1 VWCPG
6 CTNAPGALSGPPGRR
21 GWMRA
26 SGVRTHLPGR
36 GPGGP
41 LPGRTFVD
49 RVRARSSSGPDGPD
63 LRGGGA
69 VQLPPCRST
78 RRWAP
83 RALARPTS
91 RSSVRLHEPAASGR
105 AILLAVT
112 AASGSQWRAS
122 RRSHSVFPR
131 LPRELR
137 TVIPIPWPR
146 VGDGRDPEGSS
157 TSAFRGCPPSGDLMG
172 CRSSVPTKNQNGT
185 DDRTVCPEL
194 FGKSQDVH
202 RMSAAC
208 PQRTADARTVHASRA
223 RLSGPG
229 RGVPAVHASVGPR
242 RRRTAARPGS
252 ARPVRRPGTG

>member
-1 VWCPG
+1 VPCPG
-6 CTNAPGALSGPPGRR
+6 RTNAPGALSGPPGRR

-69 VQLPPCRST
+69 VQLPPCRAT

-83 RALARPTS
+83 KALARPTS

-105 AILLAVT
+105 AILVAVT
-112 AASGSQWRAS
+112 AASGPQWCAS
-122 RRSHSVFPR
+122 RRSHSVSPR
-131 LPRELR
+131 PPKELW

-146 VGDGRDPEGSS
+146 VGDGRGPEGPS
-157 TSAFRGCPPSGDLMG
+157 TSAFRGCPPSGGLMG
-172 CRSSVPTKNQNGT
+172 CRSSVPTKDADVT
-185 DDRTVCPEL
+185 DDLKVCPEL

-208 PQRTADARTVHASRA
+208 PQSSADVRATHASRA
-223 RLSGPG
+223 RVTSTFRMLQ
-229 RGVPAVHASVGPR
+229 
-242 RRRTAARPGS
+242 RTG
-252 ARPVRRPGTG
+252 